1 MGSGLVGVRIDVE
14 GGGRGKGGEGGEFYP
29 SEKLSGAVEFYI
41 TEAAIS
47 NKKRKEKKV
56 VGFAFELRLLLLEQS

>member
-1 MGSGLVGVRIDVE
+1 MEG

-47 NKKRKEKKV
+47 NKKRKEKESCWIR
-56 VGFAFELRLLLLEQS
+56 F